1 MDLITTSKA
10 VTRFNTYHQQCAMVV
25 VAVAAQLIS
34 SAMIIAMVQGYVY
47 GWLMFW
53 KLNGRSAVIVQ
64 TLFQLEWYAL
74 AVAIYYYYLHFDD
87 CLPLLFSNLGDLFAK
102 LTSAQAFFLQH

>member
-1 MDLITTSKA
+1 
-10 VTRFNTYHQQCAMVV
+10 
-25 VAVAAQLIS
+25 
-34 SAMIIAMVQGYVY
+34 
-47 GWLMFW
+47 MFW

-102 LTSAQAFFLQH
+102 RTSA

>member
-1 MDLITTSKA
+1 
-10 VTRFNTYHQQCAMVV
+10 
-25 VAVAAQLIS
+25 
-34 SAMIIAMVQGYVY
+34 
-47 GWLMFW
+47 MFW

-102 LTSAQAFFLQH
+102 LTSARHFSYSTECLSRNIDLQFFPSKNEWKIMQINFLSQHFRSNTAQVQ